1 MTNPADTSAVQQEY
15 VGLPLIYTRTT
26 GVERVKFLGRATALG
41 LACVVLG
48 VLITAAR
55 LSPSK
60 AGTGTHQQLGLSSC
74 AFMQQTGLPCPSCGF
89 TTAFTHFAHG
99 NLLASF
105 YVQPMGA
112 LLAVTFAAGVWI
124 GFYIAITGRPIL
136 RLLNLL
142 PSRYYIMPPL
152 VFGLIAWGWKIVL
165 IRTGHD
171 GW

>member
-1 MTNPADTSAVQQEY
+1 MSDPESEY
-15 VGLPLIYTRTT
+15 LELPLIYTRTT
-26 GVERVKFLGRATALG
+26 GAEPIGIGGRIFSFVVASIAL
-41 LACVVLG
+41 A

-55 LSPSK
+55 LTPSRD
-60 AGTGTHQQLGLSSC
+60 GTGTHLQLRLQPC
-74 AFMQQTGLPCPSCGF
+74 AFMRQTGLPCPSCGF

-112 LLAVTFAAGVWI
+112 VLAIGFAAAVWV
-124 GFYIAITGRPIL
+124 GFYIALTARPIL
-136 RLLNLL
+136 RLFSLL

-152 VFGLIAWGWKIVL
+152 LFALAAWGWKIVL